1 MKVKLFSHSDFDGIS
16 CGILGKQTFT
26 NVDIEYCD
34 YDNINEKVE
43 NFYVGSEK
51 NNYDMVFI
59 TDISVNE
66 EVATI
71 IEYYKDKTYYPEIIL
86 LDHHKTA
93 EFLNKYDWCNVVE
106 NINGEKTC
114 GTSLLYYYLMEKG
127 FLQNSRAWKWDECSN
142 LYSFVESV
150 RKYDTYLW
158 KTVYN
163 EIEPKMWND
172 LLYIMGRDNFIEKIM
187 DIVGFQHEFDF
198 TEFDLKLLEYK
209 QREIDS
215 YIDSK
220 DKDIIVKE
228 IQGYKAGVVFA
239 ERYVSELGNKLSELH
254 PELDFIAMINPS
266 HSVSYRTVKKEVDLG
281 LIAKVYLGGGH
292 PQASGSPVD
301 EEMRNKIINL
311 LFS

>member
-1 MKVKLFSHSDFDGIS
+1 MKVKLFSHSDKDGVG
-16 CGILGKQTFT
+16 CGVLAKQAFT

-43 NFYVGSEK
+43 NFYIGSSK

-71 IEYYKDKTYYPEIIL
+71 IEYYKDKTYYPETIL

-93 EFLNKYDWCNVVE
+93 EFLNKYNWCNVLE
-106 NINGEKTC
+106 NTNGEKTC
-114 GTSLLYYYLMEKG
+114 GTSLFYYYLMEKG
-127 FLQNSRAWKWDECSN
+127 FLQNSRAWKWDRCSN

-215 YIDSK
+215 YIDAK
-220 DKDIIVKE
+220 DKDIIVAD
-228 IQGYKAGVVFA
+228 IQGYQAGVVFA

-254 PELDFIAMINPS
+254 PELDFITMINPS
-266 HSVSYRTVKKEVDLG
+266 HSVSYRTVKKDVDLSA
-281 LIAKVYLGGGH
+281 IAKVFGGGGH
-292 PQASGSPVD
+292 MAASGSPID
-301 EEMRNKIINL
+301 EVMRNRIIDL
-311 LFS
+311 VFS

>member
-1 MKVKLFSHSDFDGIS
+1 LA
-16 CGILGKQTFT
+16 KQAFPET
-26 NVDIEYCD
+26 VDIEYCD
-34 YDNINEKVE
+34 YNNINENVE
-43 NFYVGSEK
+43 NFYIGSGK

-71 IEYYKDKTYYPEIIL
+71 IEYYKDKTYYPETIL

-106 NINGEKTC
+106 NVNGEKTC
-114 GTSLLYYYLMEKG
+114 GTSLFYYYLMEKG
-127 FLQNSRAWKWDECSN
+127 FLQNSRAWKWDGCSN

-158 KTVYN
+158 KTLYN

-187 DIVGFQHEFDF
+187 DIVGFQHEVDF

-220 DKDIIVKE
+220 DKNIIVKE
-228 IQGYKAGVVFA
+228 IQSYKAGVVFA

-266 HSVSYRTVKKEVDLG
+266 HSVSYRIVKKGIDLSVV
-281 LIAKVYLGGGH
+281 AKVYSGGGH
-292 PQASGSPVD
+292 TQASGSPID
-301 EEMRNKIINL
+301 ENMRNKIIDL
-311 LFS
+311 VFSQKNYFVPI